1 MIQSM
6 AQAGVILNEPRY
18 LNAAVQASE
27 FILQHMT
34 NSTAGE
40 SLRLLHSWRH
50 GKAKLNAYLD
60 DYSYL
65 ANAYT
70 TLYECTADSQWL
82 DQAVALTETALKH
95 FLDQQDGGFFFTS
108 DDHEQ
113 LITRNKDSFD
123 SSVPSGNSMM
133 AYVLVRLGKL
143 CNNIRWLEIAEQTIQ
158 NSALVLQR
166 APGGCGQMLLA
177 LDLLLND
184 TQELVIAT
192 DQQSERDEIKQQLY
206 SGFIPRRTIAYIN
219 HADTTSTANV
229 LSGLGKSRTL
239 IDNQTTVYI
248 CRNFSCQKPL
258 SNRGEIKSAFDT
270 MKAVFS

>member
-1 MIQSM
+1 MPLERQSDFSKAIQRLLEQRAKRIRPGLDDKVLVSWNALMIQSM

-82 DQAVALTETALKH
+82 DQAVALTVTAL
-95 FLDQQDGGFFFTS
+95 
-108 DDHEQ
+108 
-113 LITRNKDSFD
+113 
-123 SSVPSGNSMM
+123 
-133 AYVLVRLGKL
+133 
-143 CNNIRWLEIAEQTIQ
+143 
-158 NSALVLQR
+158 
-166 APGGCGQMLLA
+166 
-177 LDLLLND
+177 
-184 TQELVIAT
+184 
-192 DQQSERDEIKQQLY
+192 
-206 SGFIPRRTIAYIN
+206 
-219 HADTTSTANV
+219 
-229 LSGLGKSRTL
+229 
-239 IDNQTTVYI
+239 
-248 CRNFSCQKPL
+248 
-258 SNRGEIKSAFDT
+258 
-270 MKAVFS
+270 